1 MAKTAVLVP
10 GYTDRFATEVHAN
23 LIHARW
29 PIQSYVVAGF
39 LLGLLL
45 ALAPLSARTL
55 WAFFS
60 WLLLCVG
67 LTIFNSYY
75 DKDEAP
81 VGGMVHPPKVT
92 EGLFWGS
99 FILQMIALVIA
110 VFISSTFFWLA
121 LFMYVVFFLYS
132 HRMFRFKSNGYA
144 AVFLNGLLGGTTIL
158 AAASLGGAL
167 LRPEILCGA
176 ATAFFFK
183 CSVYTMMQVHQVEED
198 TIRGDKSIAVMYGR
212 NRTLLGSTVMMLIA
226 GVFATAAMYILSHGL
241 RLPLLMC
248 AYFISI
254 AVLYLLWRN
263 SQGGK
268 HTDTVRMNRMVYYTG
283 YVGSIVFSGSY
294 VYLHIRGML

>member
-1 MAKTAVLVP
+1 MMLAAEL
-10 GYTDRFATEVHAN
+10 HAN
-23 LIHARW
+23 FIHARW

-45 ALAPLSARTL
+45 ALVPLSMTTL
-55 WAFFS
+55 WAFIS
-60 WLLLCVG
+60 WLLLCIG

-99 FILQMIALVIA
+99 LITQMIALGIA
-110 VFISSTFFWLA
+110 VFIGRTFFLLA

-144 AVFLNGLLGGTTIL
+144 AVFLNGVLGATTIL
-158 AAASLGGAL
+158 AAASLGGSL

-183 CSVYTMMQVHQVEED
+183 NSVYTMMQVHQIEED

-212 NRTLLGSTVMMLIA
+212 TRTLMASLVMILIA
-226 GVFATAAMYILSHGL
+226 GVFATASLYILSQAIV
-241 RLPLLMC
+241 LPLLMC
-248 AYFISI
+248 VYFISI
-254 AVLYLLWRN
+254 AALYLVWMNRDG
-263 SQGGK
+263 SKQK
-268 HTDTVRMNRMVYYTG
+268 DTVRMNRMVYYTG
-283 YVGSIVFSGSY
+283 YVGSVVFSVSY
-294 VYLHIRGML
+294 VYMHMRGML

>member
-1 MAKTAVLVP
+1 MLAAEL
-10 GYTDRFATEVHAN
+10 HAN
-23 LIHARW
+23 FIHARW

-45 ALAPLSARTL
+45 ASVPLNITTL

-99 FILQMIALVIA
+99 LIIQIVALAIAA
-110 VFISSTFFWLA
+110 FISPTFFLLA
-121 LFMYVVFFLYS
+121 LFMYIVFFLYS
-132 HRMFRFKSNGYA
+132 HKMFRFKSNGYA
-144 AVFLNGLLGGTTIL
+144 AVFLNGLLGATTIL
-158 AAASLGGAL
+158 AASSLGGSL

-183 CSVYTMMQVHQVEED
+183 NSVYIMMQVHQIEED
-198 TIRGDKSIAVMYGR
+198 TLRGDKSIAVMYGR
-212 NRTLLGSTVMMLIA
+212 KRTLSASLVMILIA
-226 GVFATAAMYILSHGL
+226 GIFATAALYIRSQGIV
-241 RLPLLMC
+241 LPVLMC
-248 AYFISI
+248 VYFISI
-254 AVLYLLWRN
+254 AALYLLWMNRE
-263 SQGGK
+263 GGK
-268 HTDTVRMNRMVYYTG
+268 LKDTVRMNRMVYYTG
-283 YVGSIVFSGSY
+283 YVGSVVFSVSY
-294 VYLHIRGML
+294 VYLHVRGML

>member
-1 MAKTAVLVP
+1 MLLADL
-10 GYTDRFATEVHAN
+10 HAN
-23 LIHARW
+23 FIHARW

-45 ALAPLSARTL
+45 ALVPLSLTTL

-60 WLLLCVG
+60 WLLLCIG

-99 FILQMIALVIA
+99 LITQMIALAIA
-110 VFISSTFFWLA
+110 AFIGRTFFLLA

-144 AVFLNGLLGGTTIL
+144 AVFLNGLLGATTIL
-158 AAASLGGAL
+158 AAASLGGSL

-183 CSVYTMMQVHQVEED
+183 NSVYTMMQVHQIEED
-198 TIRGDKSIAVMYGR
+198 TVRGDRSIAVMFGR
-212 NRTLLGSTVMMLIA
+212 HKTLLAALVMILIS
-226 GVFATAAMYILSHGL
+226 GIFATEALYILSRGVL
-241 RLPLLMC
+241 LPVLMC
-248 AYFISI
+248 GYFISI
-254 AVLYLLWRN
+254 AVLYLLWMNRE
-263 SQGGK
+263 GGK
-268 HTDTVRMNRMVYYTG
+268 LKDTVRMNRMVYYTG
-283 YVGSIVFSGSY
+283 YVGSVVFSVSY
-294 VYLHIRGML
+294 VYLHVRGML

>member
-1 MAKTAVLVP
+1 MLAAEL
-10 GYTDRFATEVHAN
+10 HAN
-23 LIHARW
+23 FIHARW
-29 PIQSYVVAGF
+29 PIQSYVAAGF

-45 ALAPLSARTL
+45 ALVPLSMTTL
-55 WAFFS
+55 LAFVS

-99 FILQMIALVIA
+99 LILQIIALVIA
-110 VFISSTFFWLA
+110 VFISRTFFLLA

-144 AVFLNGLLGGTTIL
+144 AVFLNGLLGACTIL
-158 AAASLGGAL
+158 AASSLGGSL

-183 CSVYTMMQVHQVEED
+183 CSVYMMMQVHQIEED
-198 TIRGDKSIAVMYGR
+198 TLRGDKSIAVMYGR
-212 NRTLLGSTVMMLIA
+212 KRTLTASLVMILIA
-226 GVFATAAMYILSHGL
+226 GVFATEALYILSRGVL
-241 RLPLLMC
+241 LPLLMS
-248 AYFISI
+248 AYFVSI
-254 AVLYLLWRN
+254 AALYLLWMNRE
-263 SQGGK
+263 GGK
-268 HTDTVRMNRMVYYTG
+268 LKDTVRMNRMVYYTG
-283 YVGSIVFSGSY
+283 YVGSVVFSVSY
-294 VYLHIRGML
+294 VYLHVRGML

>member
-1 MAKTAVLVP
+1 MLLADL
-10 GYTDRFATEVHAN
+10 HAN
-23 LIHARW
+23 FIHARW

-45 ALAPLSARTL
+45 ALVPLSLTTL

-60 WLLLCVG
+60 WLLLCIG

-99 FILQMIALVIA
+99 LITQMIALAIA
-110 VFISSTFFWLA
+110 VFIGRTFFLLA

-144 AVFLNGLLGGTTIL
+144 AVFLNGLLGATTIL
-158 AAASLGGAL
+158 AASSLGGSL

-183 CSVYTMMQVHQVEED
+183 NSVYTMMQVHQIEED
-198 TIRGDKSIAVMYGR
+198 TVRGDKSIAVMYGR
-212 NRTLLGSTVMMLIA
+212 HKTLLAALVMILIS
-226 GVFATAAMYILSHGL
+226 GIFATEALYILSRGVL
-241 RLPLLMC
+241 LPVLMC
-248 AYFISI
+248 GYFISI
-254 AVLYLLWRN
+254 AALYLLWMNRE
-263 SQGGK
+263 GGK
-268 HTDTVRMNRMVYYTG
+268 LKDTVRMNRMVYYTG
-283 YVGSIVFSGSY
+283 YVGSVVFSVSY
-294 VYLHIRGML
+294 VYLHVRGML